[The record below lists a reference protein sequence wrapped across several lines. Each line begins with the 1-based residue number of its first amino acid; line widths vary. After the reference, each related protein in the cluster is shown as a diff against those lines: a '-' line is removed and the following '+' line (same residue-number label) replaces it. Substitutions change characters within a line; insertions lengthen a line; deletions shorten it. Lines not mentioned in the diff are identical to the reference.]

1 MNASLATKRAGL
13 GCGLVR
19 RTAGARASTGARA
32 QGSARRSVHRQ
43 IRRNLRHEVDVTRGQ
58 SPSKVVAR
66 ATADEETP
74 GESRKLLKNAFY
86 VATAFAVPIV
96 GWSEVVTATTGEG
109 LQGALLG
116 AFEGISYVVLLGF
129 VAKSI
134 ALKVRTG
141 TGMPAGPF
149 GLIGALE
156 GVAYLE
162 VVGFIVSQVLK
173 ATKGV

>member
-1 MNASLATKRAGL
+1 M
-13 GCGLVR
+13 VR

-43 IRRNLRHEVDVTRGQ
+43 IQRNFRHDVDVTLKRGQ

>member
-66 ATADEETP
+66 ATADECPCCFERCRDSALVP
-74 GESRKLLKNAFY
+74 CGHVLC
-86 VATAFAVPIV
+86 AVCVSTYASAGTCPVCRQDIAN
-96 GWSEVVTATTGEG
+96 VVRIF
-109 LQGALLG
+109 L
-116 AFEGISYVVLLGF
+116 
-129 VAKSI
+129 
-134 ALKVRTG
+134 
-141 TGMPAGPF
+141 
-149 GLIGALE
+149 
-156 GVAYLE
+156 
-162 VVGFIVSQVLK
+162 
-173 ATKGV
+173 